1 MEENIS
7 KIARRVVVTG
17 IGTVN
22 CTGLTVEESWANIV
36 AGKSGLGTL
45 TLTDTSKIN
54 VHIGGQAWGFD
65 PTKYMD
71 PREARRRDRFC
82 QLAVAATRM
91 ALDHSGLIVTEDNAD
106 DIGCIYGTGA
116 GGLSSFAEFSRIFE
130 REGSRKL
137 HPFAVPMVLN
147 DSASSS
153 IAIDWNLRGPNVTPV
168 SACAAGADA
177 IGLAYR
183 LIQIGDVRAVVTGGT
198 EMPLNPM
205 PMAAFDRLGAM
216 SRNNDHPETASRPFD
231 KNRDGL
237 VMGEGAATLI
247 LEDLEFAQ
255 ARGAH
260 ILAEIIGYGCTSDA
274 FHVTAPAENGVGA
287 AKAMQRALR
296 DADLTPQDIDWIS
309 PHATSTPMNDKFETA
324 AIKSVFGEQAYRIPI
339 SGTKAMTGHMMAATG
354 ALEVIF
360 GIKAIETGWIPP
372 TINLDTPDPD
382 CDLDYVPHQARQV
395 TVNTFMSNAFGFGG
409 HNSVLIFKRFVA

>member
-1 MEENIS
+1 MS
-7 KIARRVVVTG
+7 DKSRRVVVTG

-22 CTGLTVEESWANIV
+22 CTGLTVEESWTNIV
-36 AGKSGLGTL
+36 AGKTGLGTL
-45 TLTDTSKIN
+45 TLVDTSRIN

-91 ALDHSGLIVTEDNAD
+91 ALDHSGLAISEDNAD

-116 GGLSSFAEFSRIFE
+116 GGLQSFAEFSKVFE
-130 REGSRKL
+130 QEGSRKL

-183 LIQIGDVRAVVTGGT
+183 LIQMGDAHTIVTGGT
-198 EMPLNPM
+198 EMPLNPL

-216 SRNNDHPETASRPFD
+216 SRNNDHPQAACRPFD
-231 KNRDGL
+231 KDRDGL

-247 LEDLEFAQ
+247 LEDLGTAR

-260 ILAEIIGYGCTSDA
+260 ILAEIVGYGCTSDA
-274 FHVTAPAENGVGA
+274 FHVTAPAENGIGA
-287 AKAMQRALR
+287 AKAMKRALC
-296 DADLTPQDIDWIS
+296 DAGLTPQDIDWIS
-309 PHATSTPMNDKFETA
+309 AHATSTPLNDKFETA
-324 AIKSVFGEQAYRIPI
+324 AIKSVFDEQAYRVPI
-339 SGTKAMTGHMMAATG
+339 SGTKSMTGHMMAATG

-360 GIKAIETGWIPP
+360 GIKAIETGWVPP
-372 TINLDTPDPD
+372 TINLDTPDPE
-382 CDLDYVPHQARQV
+382 CDLDYVPNQARQV

-409 HNSVLIFKRFVA
+409 HNSVLIFKRFAA

>member
-1 MEENIS
+1 MS
-7 KIARRVVVTG
+7 KGTRRVVVTG

-22 CTGLTVEESWANIV
+22 CTGLTVEESWSNIV

-71 PREARRRDRFC
+71 AREARRRDRFC

-91 ALDHSGLIVTEDNAD
+91 ALEQSSLPINDDTAD
-106 DIGCIYGTGA
+106 EIGCIYGTGA
-116 GGLSSFAEFSRIFE
+116 GGLDSFAEFSRVFE
-130 REGSRKL
+130 QEGGRKL

-147 DSASSS
+147 DAASSA
-153 IAIDWNLRGPNVTPV
+153 IAIDFNVRGPNVTPV
-168 SACAAGADA
+168 SACASGADA

-183 LIQIGDVRAVVTGGT
+183 LIQMGDARAVITGGT
-198 EMPLNPM
+198 EMPLVPL

-216 SRNNDHPETASRPFD
+216 SRNNDYPQAACRPFD

-247 LEDLEFAQ
+247 VEELEFAQ
-255 ARGAH
+255 ARDAH

-274 FHVTAPAENGVGA
+274 YHVTAPAENGIGA
-287 AKAMQRALR
+287 AKAMKRALI
-296 DADLTPQDIDWIS
+296 DAGLTPHDVDWIS
-309 PHATSTPMNDKFETA
+309 AHATATPLNDKFETA
-324 AIKSVFGEQAYRIPI
+324 AIKSVFGEHAYRIPI
-339 SGTKAMTGHMMAATG
+339 SGTKGMTGHMMAATG
-354 ALEVIF
+354 ALEVLF

-382 CDLDYVPHQARQV
+382 CDLDYVPHHARQV

-409 HNSVLIFKRFVA
+409 HNSALILKRFTA

>member
-1 MEENIS
+1 MNNKS
-7 KIARRVVVTG
+7 KRVVVTG

-22 CTGLTVEESWANIV
+22 CTGLTVEESWSNVI
-36 AGKSGLGTL
+36 AGKTGLGYFDL
-45 TLTDTSKIN
+45 YDASALN
-54 VHIGGQAWGFD
+54 VRIGGQAWGFD

-71 PREARRRDRFC
+71 PRDARRRDRFC
-82 QLAVAATRM
+82 QLAVAATRQ
-91 ALDHSGLIVTEDNAD
+91 AIDDAKLIITDDNAD
-106 DIGCIYGTGA
+106 DIGCLYGTGA
-116 GGLSSFAEFSRIFE
+116 GGLQSFAEFSRVFE

-137 HPFAVPMVLN
+137 HPYAVPMVLD
-147 DSASSS
+147 DSASSV
-153 IAIDWNLRGPNVTPV
+153 IAIDWNLRGPNVAPV

-183 LIQIGDVRAVVTGGT
+183 LIQVGDARAIVTGGT
-198 EMPLNPM
+198 EMPLNPL

-216 SRNNDHPETASRPFD
+216 SRNNDHPQTACRPFD

-296 DADLTPQDIDWIS
+296 DAGLTPRDIDWIS
-309 PHATSTPMNDKFETA
+309 AHATATPLNDKFETA
-324 AIKSVFGEQAYRIPI
+324 AIKSVFGEQAYRIPV
-339 SGTKAMTGHMMAATG
+339 SGTKGMTGHMMAATG

-372 TINLDTPDPD
+372 TINRDTPDPE
-382 CDLDYVPHQARQV
+382 CDLDYVPNQARQV

-409 HNSVLIFKRFVA
+409 HNSVLIFKRFTA

>member
-1 MEENIS
+1 MTDQT
-7 KIARRVVVTG
+7 RRVVVTG
-17 IGTVN
+17 VGAVS
-22 CTGLTVEESWANIV
+22 CLGLTVEDSWATAL

-45 TLTDTSKIN
+45 TVTDTSRIN

-65 PTKYMD
+65 PTQYMD

-91 ALDHSGLIVTEDNAD
+91 ALDHSGLPLTEDTAD

-116 GGLSSFAEFSRIFE
+116 GGLQAFAEFSKVFE
-130 REGSRKL
+130 QEGSRKL

-147 DSASSS
+147 DAASCA
-153 IAIDWNLRGPNVTPV
+153 IAIDWNLRGPNITPV

-183 LIQIGDVRAVVTGGT
+183 LIQIGDARAIVTGGT
-198 EMPLNPM
+198 EMPLNPL

-216 SRNNDHPETASRPFD
+216 SRNNDHPKTACRPFD

-247 LEDLEFAQ
+247 LEELHFAQ

-260 ILAEIIGYGCTSDA
+260 ILAEIVGYGCTSDA
-274 FHVTAPAENGVGA
+274 FHVTAPAENGIGA
-287 AKAMQRALR
+287 AKAMRRALV
-296 DADLTPQDIDWIS
+296 DAGLTPQDIDWIS
-309 PHATSTPMNDKFETA
+309 AHATSTPLNDKFETA
-324 AIKSVFGEQAYRIPI
+324 AIKSVFGERAYHIPV

-354 ALEVIF
+354 ALESIF
-360 GIKAIETGWIPP
+360 GIKAIESGWVPP
-372 TINLDTPDPD
+372 TINYETPDPE
-382 CDLDYVPHQARQV
+382 CDLDYVPEQARQV
-395 TVNTFMSNAFGFGG
+395 TVNTFMTNAFGFGG
-409 HNSVLIFKRFVA
+409 HNAVLIFKRYSD